1 MVEDERSS
9 LAKWTLSG
17 EDITINIQ
25 HILKG
30 EIIVPYERTEKL
42 PDGTVYKVTDV
53 RWQQKA
59 KPMLSQ
65 EGIQQ
70 ITTMLYGFLNR
81 NVFLSNLT
89 EKRAMS
95 LARDILLMANK
106 KLFLDA
112 ERFGLTPSNY
122 ALIITE
128 LESHIIPALLRAFE
142 EGERKFLSKTTTE
155 LRQIVG
161 SDKQQQGSNIFGWG
175 GGGQQ

>member
-1 MVEDERSS
+1 MVIMADDNAS
-9 LAKWTLSG
+9 LTKWQLSG

-30 EIIVPYERTEKL
+30 EIIVPYDRVETL
-42 PDGTVYKVTDV
+42 PDGTNYKITDV
-53 RWQQKA
+53 KWEAKA
-59 KPMLSQ
+59 TPMLSD

-89 EKRAMS
+89 EQRAMG

-112 ERFGLTPSNY
+112 EAFKLTPSNY

-128 LESHIIPALLRAFE
+128 LESHIIPALLRAYE
-142 EGERKFLSKTTTE
+142 EGERKFISKTNTE

-161 SDKQQQGSNIFGWG
+161 SDKQQNAASNIFNMGRG
-175 GGGQQ
+175 